1 LRATTYRALI
11 QSKQKED
18 GMVEALRMDI
28 TKIAPD
34 AYKHLLG
41 LEQAIAGKV
50 DKHLL
55 HLVKLRASQINGC
68 AYCIGM
74 HSDEALRDG
83 DKPERLLLLDAWQE
97 SSAFSDKERAAL
109 EWVEEI
115 TLIADG
121 HAHKEAF
128 DALKPHFS
136 QEEIGWL
143 TLAAAM
149 INTWNRIAIASR
161 AQYERAQ
168 FHQPAAEKVAE
179 PA

>member
-1 LRATTYRALI
+1 MI
-11 QSKQKED
+11 EP
-18 GMVEALRMDI
+18 LRMDI
-28 TKIAPD
+28 TKLAPD
-34 AYKHLLG
+34 AYKHLLA
-41 LEQAIAGKV
+41 LEEAIAGRV

-55 HLVKLRASQINGC
+55 HLVKVRASQINGC
-68 AYCIGM
+68 AFCIGM
-74 HSDEALRDG
+74 HTDEALRDG
-83 DKPERLLLLDAWQE
+83 EKPERLLLLEAWHE
-97 SSAFSDKERAAL
+97 SSAFSEKERAAL

-136 QEEIGWL
+136 EEEIAWL

-149 INTWNRIAIASR
+149 INTWNRIAISSR
-161 AQYERAQ
+161 AQYDRAQ
-168 FHQPAAEKVAE
+168 FHRQATAEKVAE

>member
-1 LRATTYRALI
+1 
-11 QSKQKED
+11 
-18 GMVEALRMDI
+18 MVESLRMDL
-28 TKIAPD
+28 TRIAPD
-34 AYKHLLG
+34 AYKHLLA
-41 LEQAIAGKV
+41 LEQTIAGKV

-55 HLVKLRASQINGC
+55 QLIKLRASQINGC
-68 AYCIGM
+68 AFCIGM
-74 HSDEALRDG
+74 HTDEALRDG
-83 DKPERLLLLDAWQE
+83 EKPECLLLLDAWQE

-128 DALKPHFS
+128 DALKTHFS
-136 QEEIGWL
+136 EEEIGWL
-143 TLAAAM
+143 TLASAM

-161 AQYERAQ
+161 AQYDPAM
-168 FHQPAAEKVAE
+168 FHRHETKVAE